1 MQEVQFLGGEDPLE
15 EEMAAHSSILGLGDP
30 MDRGAWRA
38 TIHGVAELHATEH
51 MMDVD
56 LQVNGITQCEG
67 SPDWLL
73 STSLTFSRFLPVVVS
88 ASFHLV
94 AASVHRVDG
103 ARLLGGE
110 LRDMGVASHARLILF

>member
-1 MQEVQFLGGEDPLE
+1 
-15 EEMAAHSSILGLGDP
+15 

-88 ASFHLV
+88 VIPSRCGISPSCGWSPFAW
-94 AASVHRVDG
+94 R
-103 ARLLGGE
+103 
-110 LRDMGVASHARLILF
+110 